1 MLDIEFEYKDEL
13 SKGKWNKQQCTMNSL
28 KECIEWYGLGKDCE
42 YRILK
47 IEEHKNPYRPWEALT
62 VWYKYIT
69 IHLINYN

>member
-47 IEEHKNPYRPWEALT
+47 IEEHKNPYRP
-62 VWYKYIT
+62 
-69 IHLINYN
+69 